1 MSGETNLQ
9 QLIKHMQPMLQPDN
23 YVFVSTKT
31 VNSLDVDKVFA
42 RINEPEGITLILT
55 KAQADAWQLP
65 YSSEFSLITLQIHSS
80 LDAVGFTAAFSTA
93 LAKNNISA
101 NVVAGFYHDHI
112 LVAKQDAEKAIETLE
127 LLTKQQG

>member
-31 VNSLDVDKVFA
+31 VDSLDMDKVFA

-55 KAQADAWQLP
+55 KAQADEWQLA

-80 LDAVGFTAAFSTA
+80 LDAVGLTAAFATA
-93 LAKNNISA
+93 LAKHDISA

-112 LVAKQDAEKAIETLE
+112 LVTKKDASKAVEVLQA
-127 LLTKQQG
+127 LTKQ